1 MRTPYTARAKKIDRQ
16 FPSTPAAPSSQRPA
30 RQEPV
35 PGPSTSSQS
44 PLNNVRVRINV
55 NDGSPGPSQRL
66 RRFNQDVRGTKKHPQ
81 LPNFEDAFQT
91 SSPLRGRI
99 KAKDK
104 GKEREHSRLSLF
116 PPINDPDSMFTGS
129 DPHSSP
135 PASPPRPIKRLEF
148 AVPDRPRSAS
158 VLQNLPIPQH
168 DAENPFQ
175 DDADIAMMVEDD
187 APQSSQPTIPEEVL
201 TEEAVEFE
209 CIDPKEEVKIY
220 IYFFGYSLTLTCFS
234 A

>member
-1 MRTPYTARAKKIDRQ
+1 MSARSASSTALKPSLKKKAKVVVVESPKT
-16 FPSTPAAPSSQRPA
+16 STKAVVSRPKARLTSDPLTLSS
-30 RQEPV
+30 
-35 PGPSTSSQS
+35 
-44 PLNNVRVRINV
+44 
-55 NDGSPGPSQRL
+55 
-66 RRFNQDVRGTKKHPQ
+66 
-81 LPNFEDAFQT
+81 
-91 SSPLRGRI
+91 
-99 KAKDK
+99 KDK

-158 VLQNLPIPQH
+158 VLQNLSIPQH

-187 APQSSQPTIPEEVL
+187 VPQSSQPTIPEEVL
-201 TEEAVEFE
+201 AEEAAEFE
-209 CIDPKEEVKIY
+209 CIDPKEEVKIS